1 MKCKKCGKNAVIR
14 LRAHH
19 IALCREDFF
28 AFVLNRVQR
37 TIDRY
42 KLFAPRERILV
53 AVSGGKDS
61 LALFDILQRLGY
73 PVEALY
79 IDMGIDGFSQRARET
94 AEAFVAKRE
103 APLHLHFLQEEMGAG
118 VPEIAS
124 QLRRPPCSLC
134 GMMRRYIMN
143 RVARERG
150 FAALATGHNLDDEG
164 AALLGN
170 VTSWQIG
177 YLARQS
183 PLLPSTY
190 PHLVKKAK
198 PLALVAEREVLAYC
212 LLRGIEFHE
221 EQCPHAK
228 GATSRKHKEVLNL
241 LEYYSPGSKIR
252 FYQEFLKNQ
261 KMFPSI
267 KSEGLQECSVCGFL
281 TTREMCQFCTVLEK
295 LRGSSRAS
303 SDRIGASKS

>member
-1 MKCKKCGKNAVIR
+1 MKCKQCEKKAVIR

-19 IALCREDFF
+19 ISLCREDFL

-37 TIDRY
+37 TIDKY
-42 KLFAPRERILV
+42 KIFVPGERVLV

-73 PVEALY
+73 AVEGLH
-79 IDMGIDGFSQRARET
+79 IDMGIDGFSQRARNVVED
-94 AEAFVAKRE
+94 FLAKRD
-103 APLHLHFLQEEMGAG
+103 APLHLHALGEEAGAG

-124 QLRRPPCSLC
+124 QLQRPPCSLC
-134 GMMRRYIMN
+134 GMMRRYVMN
-143 RVARERG
+143 RFAREKG
-150 FAALATGHNLDDEG
+150 FTALATGHNLDDEG
-164 AALLGN
+164 ATLLGN

-183 PLLPSTY
+183 PLLPSTH
-190 PHLVKKAK
+190 PKLVTKAK
-198 PLALVAEREVLAYC
+198 PLALLAEREVLAYC

-221 EQCPHAK
+221 EQCPHSK
-228 GATSRKHKEVLNL
+228 GATSRNHKEVLNL

-261 KMFPSI
+261 RIFSAI
-267 KSEGLQECSVCGFL
+267 ESHALQECSVCGSL
-281 TTREMCQFCTVLEK
+281 TTRETCQFCTVLGK
-295 LRGSSRAS
+295 LRGSSRAA
-303 SDRIGASKS
+303 SDRIGASKG

>member
-1 MKCKKCGKNAVIR
+1 MKCKKCEKRAVIR

-19 IALCREDFF
+19 MALCEEDFL
-28 AFVLNRVQR
+28 AFILNRVQR

-42 KLFAPRERILV
+42 KLFAPRERVLV

-73 PVEALY
+73 AVEGLY
-79 IDMGIDGFSQRARET
+79 IDLGIDGFSQRGHEA
-94 AEAFVAKRE
+94 AEAFVAERE
-103 APLHLHFLQEEMGAG
+103 APLHLHSLLEEMGAG

-124 QLRRPPCSLC
+124 RLRRPPCSLC

-143 RVARERG
+143 RFAREGG
-150 FAALATGHNLDDEG
+150 FTALATGHNLDDEG
-164 AALLGN
+164 ATLLGN

-177 YLARQS
+177 YLAKQS
-183 PLLPSTY
+183 PLLPSNP

-198 PLALVAEREVLAYC
+198 PLALLSEREVLAYC

-221 EQCPHAK
+221 ERCPHAK

-261 KMFPSI
+261 RMFTAI
-267 KSEGLQECSVCGFL
+267 EVQGLRECSICGSL
-281 TTREMCQFCTVLEK
+281 TTGEQCQFCTVKGKIKET
-295 LRGSSRAS
+295 RAS
-303 SDRIGASKS
+303 

>member
-1 MKCKKCGKNAVIR
+1 M
-14 LRAHH
+14 
-19 IALCREDFF
+19 ALCREDFL

-42 KLFAPRERILV
+42 KLFAPRERVLV

-61 LALFDILQRLGY
+61 LTLLDILQRLGY

-79 IDMGIDGFSQRARET
+79 IDMGIDGFSQRGYEA
-94 AEAFVAKRE
+94 AEAFVTKRE
-103 APLHLHFLQEEMGAG
+103 APLHLHSLQDEMGAG

-134 GMMRRYIMN
+134 GMMKRYIMN
-143 RVARERG
+143 RFARDGG
-150 FAALATGHNLDDEG
+150 FTALATGHNLDDEG

-170 VTSWQIG
+170 VTSWRIG

-183 PLLPSTY
+183 PLLPSTPPY
-190 PHLVKKAK
+190 LVKKAK
-198 PLALVAEREVLAYC
+198 PLALLAEREVLAYC

-221 EQCPHAK
+221 GQCPYAK
-228 GATSRKHKEVLNL
+228 GATSRKHKEILNL

-261 KMFPSI
+261 KMFFAIESQ
-267 KSEGLQECSVCGFL
+267 GLQKCSVCGSL
-281 TTREMCQFCTVLEK
+281 TSRETCQFCTVLEK
-295 LRGSSRAS
+295 LKDSGRAS
-303 SDRIGASKS
+303 SVPMEASKS

>member
-1 MKCKKCGKNAVIR
+1 MKCKKCGKKALIR
-14 LRAHH
+14 MRAHH
-19 IALCREDFF
+19 MALCREDFL

-42 KLFAPRERILV
+42 QLFAPRERVLV

-73 PVEALY
+73 AVEGLY
-79 IDMGIDGFSQRARET
+79 IDMGIVGFSQRGNKT

-103 APLHLHFLQEEMGAG
+103 APLHLHSLQEEMEAG

-124 QLRRPPCSLC
+124 RLRRPPCSLC

-143 RVARERG
+143 RFAREQG

-164 AALLGN
+164 ATLLGN

-183 PLLPSTY
+183 PLLPSTH
-190 PHLVKKAK
+190 PHFVKKVK
-198 PLALVAEREVLAYC
+198 PLVLVAEREVLAYC
-212 LLRGIEFHE
+212 ILRGIEFHE
-221 EQCPHAK
+221 ERCPHAK

-261 KMFPSI
+261 RIFPAV
-267 KSEGLQECSVCGFL
+267 ENQGLQECLVCGSL
-281 TTREMCQFCTVLEK
+281 TTRETCQFCTVLEK
-295 LRGSSRAS
+295 FKETRAS
-303 SDRIGASKS
+303 

>member
-1 MKCKKCGKNAVIR
+1 M
-14 LRAHH
+14 
-19 IALCREDFF
+19 ALCREDFL

-42 KLFAPRERILV
+42 ELFAPRQRVLV

-73 PVEALY
+73 SVEGLY
-79 IDMGIDGFSQRARET
+79 IDMGIDGFSQRAHKT
-94 AEAFVAKRE
+94 AETFVAKRE
-103 APLHLHFLQEEMGAG
+103 TSLHLHSLREEMKAG

-143 RVARERG
+143 RFARERG
-150 FAALATGHNLDDEG
+150 FAVLATGHNLDDEG
-164 AALLGN
+164 ATLLGN

-183 PLLPSTY
+183 PLLPSTHPY
-190 PHLVKKAK
+190 LVKKAK
-198 PLALVAEREVLAYC
+198 PLSLVAEREVLAYC
-212 LLRGIEFHE
+212 LLRGIKFHE
-221 EQCPHAK
+221 ERCPHAK

-261 KMFPSI
+261 KIFPAIESQ
-267 KSEGLQECSVCGFL
+267 GLQECSMCGSL
-281 TTREMCQFCTVLEK
+281 TTRETCQFCTVLEK
-295 LRGSSRAS
+295 LRESRRPS
-303 SDRIGASKS
+303 SDRMEASKG

>member
-1 MKCKKCGKNAVIR
+1 M
-14 LRAHH
+14 
-19 IALCREDFF
+19 ALCREDFL

-42 KLFAPRERILV
+42 KLFAPRERVLV

-61 LALFDILQRLGY
+61 LALLDILQRLGY

-79 IDMGIDGFSQRARET
+79 IDMGIDGFSQRAREA
-94 AEAFVAKRE
+94 AEAFVAKRGL
-103 APLHLHFLQEEMGAG
+103 PLHLHSLQEEMGAG

-143 RVARERG
+143 RFAREGG
-150 FAALATGHNLDDEG
+150 FTALATGHNLDDEG
-164 AALLGN
+164 ATLLGN

-177 YLARQS
+177 YLTRQS
-183 PLLPSTY
+183 PLLPPTH
-190 PHLVKKAK
+190 PRLVKKAK
-198 PLALVAEREVLAYC
+198 PLVLLAEREVLAYC
-212 LLRGIEFHE
+212 ILRGIEFHE
-221 EQCPHAK
+221 DQCPHAK

-252 FYQEFLKNQ
+252 FYQEFLKHQ
-261 KMFPSI
+261 KMFPAIESQ
-267 KSEGLQECSVCGFL
+267 GLRECLVCRSL
-281 TTREMCQFCTVLEK
+281 TTRETCQFCTVLEK
-295 LRGSSRAS
+295 LKGSSRAS
-303 SDRIGASKS
+303 SIPMEASKG

>member
-1 MKCKKCGKNAVIR
+1 MKCKKCGKRAVIR

-19 IALCREDFF
+19 MALCREDFL
-28 AFVLNRVQR
+28 AFVLNRVQQ

-42 KLFAPRERILV
+42 KLFAPRERVMV

-73 PVEALY
+73 PVEGLY
-79 IDMGIDGFSQRARET
+79 IDMGIEGFSQRGHEA

-103 APLHLHFLQEEMGAG
+103 APLHLHSLWEEMGAG
-118 VPEIAS
+118 LPEIS
-124 QLRRPPCSLC
+124 FQLRRAPCSLC

-143 RVARERG
+143 RFAREKG
-150 FAALATGHNLDDEG
+150 FSALATGHNLDDEG

-183 PLLPSTY
+183 PLLPSTP

-212 LLRGIEFHE
+212 ILRGIEFHD
-221 EQCPHAK
+221 EQCPHSQ
-228 GATSRKHKEVLNL
+228 GATSHKHKEVLNL

-252 FYQEFLKNQ
+252 FYQEFLKTQ
-261 KMFPSI
+261 KIFPAVESQ
-267 KSEGLQECSVCGFL
+267 GLQECSVCGSL
-281 TTREMCQFCTVLEK
+281 TTRETCQFCMVLEK
-295 LRGSSRAS
+295 FGETKA
-303 SDRIGASKS
+303 

>member
-1 MKCKKCGKNAVIR
+1 MKCKKCGKRAVIR

-19 IALCREDFF
+19 MALCEEDFL

-37 TIDRY
+37 TIERY
-42 KLFAPRERILV
+42 KLFAPRERVLV

-61 LALFDILQRLGY
+61 LALLDILQRLGY
-73 PVEALY
+73 AVEGLY
-79 IDMGIDGFSQRARET
+79 IDMGIDGFSQRGHEAAET
-94 AEAFVAKRE
+94 FVVKRE
-103 APLHLHFLQEEMGAG
+103 VSLHRYSLREEMGAG

-124 QLRRPPCSLC
+124 QLKRPPCSLC

-143 RVARERG
+143 RVARKGG
-150 FAALATGHNLDDEG
+150 FAALATGHNLDDET
-164 AALLGN
+164 ATLLGN

-183 PLLPSTY
+183 PLLPSI
-190 PHLVKKAK
+190 PPQLVKKAK
-198 PLALVAEREVLAYC
+198 PLALVSEREVLAYC

-221 EQCPHAK
+221 DRCPHAK
-228 GATSRKHKEVLNL
+228 GATSRKHKEVINL

-261 KMFPSI
+261 TMFAAGESQ
-267 KSEGLQECSVCGFL
+267 GLQECSVCGSL
-281 TTREMCQFCTVLEK
+281 TTGKLCQFCTVLEK
-295 LRGSSRAS
+295 FRESRTSS
-303 SDRIGASKS
+303 

>member
-1 MKCKKCGKNAVIR
+1 MKCKKCGKRAVIR

-19 IALCREDFF
+19 MALCREDFL

-42 KLFAPRERILV
+42 KIFAPRERVLV

-73 PVEALY
+73 VAEGLY
-79 IDMGIDGFSQRARET
+79 IDMGIEGFSQRG
-94 AEAFVAKRE
+94 RE
-103 APLHLHFLQEEMGAG
+103 AAETFVITREASLHIHSLREEMGAG
-118 VPEIAS
+118 LPEIAS
-124 QLRRPPCSLC
+124 QLRRPSCSLC

-143 RVARERG
+143 RFAREGG

-164 AALLGN
+164 ATLLGN

-183 PLLPSTY
+183 PMLPAVH
-190 PHLVKKAK
+190 PQLVKKAK
-198 PLALVAEREVLAYC
+198 PLALLAEREVLAYC

-221 EQCPHAK
+221 ERCPHAK

-261 KMFPSI
+261 EIFPAVGSQGLRACSI
-267 KSEGLQECSVCGFL
+267 CGSL
-281 TTREMCQFCTVLEK
+281 TTGKTCQFCTVLEK
-295 LRGSSRAS
+295 LRGSSRS
-303 SDRIGASKS
+303 LSDRMKASKD

>member
-1 MKCKKCGKNAVIR
+1 MKCKQCGKKALIR

-19 IALCREDFF
+19 ISLCREDFL
-28 AFVLNRVQR
+28 AFVLDRVQR

-42 KLFAPRERILV
+42 KIFAPRERVLV

-73 PVEALY
+73 AVEGLY

-94 AEAFVAKRE
+94 AEAFLARRG
-103 APLHLHFLQEEMGAG
+103 APLHLHSLREEAGAG

-124 QLRRPPCSLC
+124 QMRRPPCSLC

-143 RVARERG
+143 RFARERG

-164 AALLGN
+164 ATLLGN

-183 PLLPSTY
+183 PLLPASH
-190 PHLVKKAK
+190 PQLVKKAK

-212 LLRGIEFHE
+212 ILRGIEFHE
-221 EQCPHAK
+221 EQCPHSK
-228 GATSRKHKEVLNL
+228 GATSRMHKEVLNL

-252 FYQEFLKNQ
+252 FYQEFIKNQ
-261 KMFPSI
+261 GIFPTV
-267 KSEGLQECSVCGFL
+267 EAQGLHECSVCGSL
-281 TTREMCQFCTVLEK
+281 TTRERCQFCTVLEK
-295 LRGSSRAS
+295 FRESRAPS
-303 SDRIGASKS
+303 

>member
-1 MKCKKCGKNAVIR
+1 MKCKKCGKRAVIR

-19 IALCREDFF
+19 MALCGEDFL
-28 AFVLNRVQR
+28 AFILNRVQR

-42 KLFAPRERILV
+42 KLFAPRERVLV
-53 AVSGGKDS
+53 AISGGKDS

-73 PVEALY
+73 GVEGLY
-79 IDMGIDGFSQRARET
+79 IDLGIDGFSQRGHEA

-103 APLHLHFLQEEMGAG
+103 APLHLHSLREEMGAG

-143 RVARERG
+143 RFAREGG
-150 FAALATGHNLDDEG
+150 FTALATGHNLDDEG
-164 AALLGN
+164 ATLLGN

-177 YLARQS
+177 YLAKQS
-183 PLLPSTY
+183 PLLPATHPY
-190 PHLVKKAK
+190 LVKKAK

-252 FYQEFLKNQ
+252 FYQEFLKHQ
-261 KMFPSI
+261 KMFPAI
-267 KSEGLQECSVCGFL
+267 EAQGLRECSVCGYL
-281 TTREMCQFCTVLEK
+281 TTGETCQFCTVLEK
-295 LRGSSRAS
+295 FKETRAS
-303 SDRIGASKS
+303 

>member
-1 MKCKKCGKNAVIR
+1 M
-14 LRAHH
+14 
-19 IALCREDFF
+19 ALCEEDFL
-28 AFVLNRVQR
+28 AFILNRVQR
-37 TIDRY
+37 TVDRY
-42 KLFAPRERILV
+42 KLFAPRERVLV

-73 PVEALY
+73 PVEGLY
-79 IDMGIDGFSQRARET
+79 IDMGIDGFSQRGYEA
-94 AEAFVAKRE
+94 AEAFVTKRE
-103 APLHLHFLQEEMGAG
+103 APLHLHALQEEMAAG

-134 GMMRRYIMN
+134 GMMRRHIMN
-143 RVARERG
+143 RFARERG

-164 AALLGN
+164 ATLLGN
-170 VTSWQIG
+170 VTSWQMG

-183 PLLPSTY
+183 PLLPSTP

-221 EQCPHAK
+221 ERCSHAK
-228 GATSRKHKEVLNL
+228 GATSRKHKEVINL

-261 KMFPSI
+261 KMFAPIESQ
-267 KSEGLQECSVCGFL
+267 GLQECSVCGSL
-281 TTREMCQFCTVLEK
+281 TTRETCQFCTVLEK
-295 LRGSSRAS
+295 LRESRRAS
-303 SDRIGASKS
+303 SNRMEASKG

>member
-1 MKCKKCGKNAVIR
+1 MKCKKCGKKALIR

-19 IALCREDFF
+19 ISLCREDFL
-28 AFVLNRVQR
+28 AFVLDRVQR

-42 KLFAPRERILV
+42 KIFAPRERVLV

-73 PVEALY
+73 AVEGLY

-94 AEAFVAKRE
+94 VEAFLAERG
-103 APLHLHFLQEEMGAG
+103 ALLHLHSLRQEVGGG

-124 QLRRPPCSLC
+124 QLKKPPCSLC

-143 RVARERG
+143 RFARERG

-164 AALLGN
+164 ATLLGN

-183 PLLPSTY
+183 PLLPAAD
-190 PHLVKKAK
+190 PQLVKKAK
-198 PLALVAEREVLAYC
+198 PLALVSEREVLAYC
-212 LLRGIEFHE
+212 LLRDIEFHE
-221 EQCPHAK
+221 EQCPHSK
-228 GATSRKHKEVLNL
+228 GATSRMHKEVLNL

-261 KMFPSI
+261 GIFPRI
-267 KSEGLQECSVCGFL
+267 EAQGLHVCSVCGSL
-281 TTREMCQFCTVLEK
+281 TTRETCQFCTVLEK
-295 LRGSSRAS
+295 FRESRAS
-303 SDRIGASKS
+303 S

>member
-1 MKCKKCGKNAVIR
+1 M
-14 LRAHH
+14 
-19 IALCREDFF
+19 ALCGEDFL

-42 KLFAPRERILV
+42 KLFAPRERVLV

-73 PVEALY
+73 AVEGLC
-79 IDMGIDGFSQRARET
+79 IDMGIEGFSQRGHEA
-94 AEAFVAKRE
+94 AAAFVAKRS
-103 APLHLHFLQEEMGAG
+103 APLHLHSLLKETGAG
-118 VPEIAS
+118 ISEIAF
-124 QLRRPPCSLC
+124 QLRRQPCSLC

-143 RVARERG
+143 RFAREGG
-150 FAALATGHNLDDEG
+150 FTALATGHNLDDEG
-164 AALLGN
+164 ATLLGN

-177 YLARQS
+177 YLAKQS
-183 PLLPSTY
+183 PLLPATHPY
-190 PHLVKKAK
+190 LVKKAK

-212 LLRGIEFHE
+212 LLRGIAFHE

-252 FYQEFLKNQ
+252 FYQEFLKHQ
-261 KMFPSI
+261 KMFPPI
-267 KSEGLQECSVCGFL
+267 EAQGLQECSVCGSL
-281 TTREMCQFCTVLEK
+281 TSRERCQFCAVLETFK
-295 LRGSSRAS
+295 ETRAS
-303 SDRIGASKS
+303 

>member
-1 MKCKKCGKNAVIR
+1 MKCKKCGKKAAIR

-19 IALCREDFF
+19 ISLCEEDFL
-28 AFVLNRVQR
+28 AFVLDRVQR

-42 KLFAPRERILV
+42 KLFVRGERILV

-73 PVEALY
+73 AVEGLY
-79 IDMGIDGFSQRARET
+79 LDMGIDGFSHRA
-94 AEAFVAKRE
+94 AEVVEEFFARRG
-103 APLHLHFLQEEMGAG
+103 APLSVHSLRGEAGAG
-118 VPEIAS
+118 VAEIAS
-124 QLRRPPCSLC
+124 QLRRHPCSLC
-134 GMMRRYIMN
+134 GMIRRYIMN
-143 RVARERG
+143 RFARERG
-150 FAALATGHNLDDEG
+150 FSALATGHNLDDEG
-164 AALLGN
+164 ATLLGN

-177 YLARQS
+177 YLAKQS
-183 PLLPSTY
+183 PLLPSSH
-190 PHLVKKAK
+190 PQLVKKAK

-221 EQCPHAK
+221 EQCPHSQ

-261 KMFPSI
+261 SIFPAFGSQ
-267 KSEGLQECSVCGFL
+267 ELRECSVCGSL
-281 TTREMCQFCTVLEK
+281 TTRETCQFCTVLEK
-295 LRGSSRAS
+295 LRESRTSS
-303 SDRIGASKS
+303 

>member
-1 MKCKKCGKNAVIR
+1 MKCKKCGKHAVIR

-19 IALCREDFF
+19 IALCREDFL

-42 KLFAPRERILV
+42 KLFAPRERVLV

-73 PVEALY
+73 AVEALY
-79 IDMGIDGFSQRARET
+79 IDMGIDGFSQRGRET
-94 AEAFVAKRE
+94 SEAFVAKRE
-103 APLHLHFLQEEMGAG
+103 APLHIHSLREEMGAG

-124 QLRRPPCSLC
+124 QLRRAPCSLC
-134 GMMRRYIMN
+134 GMMKRYIMN
-143 RVARERG
+143 RFSRERG
-150 FAALATGHNLDDEG
+150 FTVLATGHNLDDEG

-183 PLLPSTY
+183 PLLPAIH
-190 PHLVKKAK
+190 PQLVKKAK
-198 PLALVAEREVLAYC
+198 PLVLLAEREVLAYC

-221 EQCPHAK
+221 EQCPHVK

-241 LEYYSPGSKIR
+241 LEFYSPGSKIR

-261 KMFPSI
+261 KMFPAIESQ
-267 KSEGLQECSVCGFL
+267 GLRECSVCGSL
-281 TTREMCQFCTVLEK
+281 TTRETCQFCTVLGK
-295 LRGSSRAS
+295 LKEIRAL
-303 SDRIGASKS
+303 

>member
-1 MKCKKCGKNAVIR
+1 MKCKKCGKDAVIR

-19 IALCREDFF
+19 MALCREDFL

-73 PVEALY
+73 AVEALY
-79 IDMGIDGFSQRARET
+79 IDMGIGGFSQRARET

-103 APLHLHFLQEEMGAG
+103 ALLHLNSLREEMGAG
-118 VPEIAS
+118 VPKIAS

-143 RVARERG
+143 RFARERG

-190 PHLVKKAK
+190 PQLKKKAK

-261 KMFPSI
+261 KMFPRI
-267 KSEGLQECSVCGFL
+267 KSQRLQECSVCGSL
-281 TTREMCQFCTVLEK
+281 TTGKTCQFCTVLEK
-295 LRGSSRAS
+295 FKETRAS
-303 SDRIGASKS
+303 

>member
-1 MKCKKCGKNAVIR
+1 MKCKQCGKKAVIR
-14 LRAHH
+14 MRAHH
-19 IALCREDFF
+19 ISLCREDFLS
-28 AFVLNRVQR
+28 FVLNRVQQ

-42 KLFAPRERILV
+42 KLFAPGERVLV

-73 PVEALY
+73 AVEGLY
-79 IDMGIDGFSQRARET
+79 IDMGIDGFSQRACET
-94 AEAFVAKRE
+94 VEAFLAERE
-103 APLHLHFLQEEMGAG
+103 APLHLHSLREEVGAG

-143 RVARERG
+143 RFAQEKG

-164 AALLGN
+164 ATLLGN

-183 PLLPSTY
+183 PLLPSTH
-190 PHLVKKAK
+190 PQLVKKAK
-198 PLALVAEREVLAYC
+198 PLALVAERETLAYC
-212 LLRGIEFHE
+212 ILRGIEFHE

-228 GATSRKHKEVLNL
+228 GATSRSHKEVLNL

-261 KMFPSI
+261 GIFPTI
-267 KSEGLQECSVCGFL
+267 EAQGLHECSVCGSL
-281 TTREMCQFCTVLEK
+281 TTREQCQFCTTLEK
-295 LRGSSRAS
+295 FKESRAS
-303 SDRIGASKS
+303 S

>member
-42 KLFAPRERILV
+42 KLFAPRERVLM

-73 PVEALY
+73 AVEALY

-94 AEAFVAKRE
+94 AEAFVAKQE
-103 APLHLHFLQEEMGAG
+103 APLHLYSLQGEMGVG
-118 VPEIAS
+118 VPNIAS
-124 QLRRPPCSLC
+124 QLKRPPCSLC

-143 RVARERG
+143 RFARERG

-183 PLLPSTY
+183 PLLPSTHPY
-190 PHLVKKAK
+190 LVKKAK

-261 KMFPSI
+261 KMFPRI

-281 TTREMCQFCTVLEK
+281 TTREMCQFCTVLGK
-295 LRGSSRAS
+295 LKETKAL
-303 SDRIGASKS
+303 

>member
-1 MKCKKCGKNAVIR
+1 MKCKKCGKKAVIR
-14 LRAHH
+14 LRTHH
-19 IALCREDFF
+19 ISLCREDFL

-42 KLFAPRERILV
+42 KIFKRRERVLV

-73 PVEALY
+73 AAEGLY
-79 IDMGIDGFSQRARET
+79 IDMGINGFSQRGLEI
-94 AEAFVAKRE
+94 AEDFLAKRD
-103 APLHLHFLQEEMGAG
+103 APLHLYSLFDEVGAG
-118 VPEIAS
+118 VSEIAF

-143 RVARERG
+143 RFARERG

-164 AALLGN
+164 ATLLGN

-183 PLLPSTY
+183 PLLPSTH
-190 PHLVKKAK
+190 PLLVKKAK
-198 PLALVAEREVLAYC
+198 PLALLSEREVLAYC

-228 GATSRKHKEVLNL
+228 NATSRKHKEVLNL

-261 KMFPSI
+261 GIFPSI
-267 KSEGLQECSVCGFL
+267 DSQGLQECSICGFL
-281 TTREMCQFCTVLEK
+281 TTRETCQFCTVLEK
-295 LRGSSRAS
+295 FKESRTAS
-303 SDRIGASKS
+303 

>member
-19 IALCREDFF
+19 IALCREDFL

-42 KLFAPRERILV
+42 KIFTRRERVLV

-73 PVEALY
+73 AVEGLY
-79 IDMGIDGFSQRARET
+79 IDMGIDDFSQRAREA
-94 AEAFVAKRE
+94 AETFVATRE
-103 APLHLHFLQEEMGAG
+103 APLHLYSLREEMGAG
-118 VPEIAS
+118 VSEIAAR
-124 QLRRPPCSLC
+124 LKRPPCALC
-134 GMMRRYIMN
+134 GVMRRYIMN
-143 RVARERG
+143 RFAREGG
-150 FAALATGHNLDDEG
+150 FTALATGHNLDDEG

-183 PLLPSTY
+183 PLLPSIH

-212 LLRGIEFHE
+212 LLRGTEFHE

-241 LEYYSPGSKIR
+241 LEYYSPGSKTR

-261 KMFPSI
+261 KFFPAIDSQ
-267 KSEGLQECSVCGFL
+267 ELQECSVCGFL
-281 TTREMCQFCTVLEK
+281 TTRETCQFCMVLEK
-295 LRGSSRAS
+295 FKESRTVS
-303 SDRIGASKS
+303 

>member
-1 MKCKKCGKNAVIR
+1 MKCKKCGKRAVIR

-19 IALCREDFF
+19 MALCKEDFL

-42 KLFAPRERILV
+42 KIFAPRERVLV

-73 PVEALY
+73 TVEGLY
-79 IDMGIDGFSQRARET
+79 IDMGIDGFSQRARAN
-94 AEAFVAKRE
+94 AEAFVATRK
-103 APLHLHFLQEEMGAG
+103 APLHIYSLRDEMGAG
-118 VPEIAS
+118 VAEIAS

-143 RVARERG
+143 RFGREGG
-150 FAALATGHNLDDEG
+150 FTALATGHNLDDEG

-183 PLLPSTY
+183 PLLPSIHPY
-190 PHLVKKAK
+190 LVKKAK
-198 PLALVAEREVLAYC
+198 PLALLAEREVLAYC
-212 LLRGIEFHE
+212 LLRGVEFHE
-221 EQCPHAK
+221 EQCPHAR

-261 KMFPSI
+261 KIFSAVE
-267 KSEGLQECSVCGFL
+267 SQGLQECSACGSP
-281 TTREMCQFCTVLEK
+281 TTGKMCQFCTVLEK
-295 LRGSSRAS
+295 FKETRAV
-303 SDRIGASKS
+303 